1 MSDHTI
7 SRRRLLGASAA
18 AGVGAM
24 LKRVPGANA
33 ALRWRRTA
41 DVVVVGAG
49 FAGLTAALRVQQAGR
64 SVMVLEARNR
74 VGGRA
79 LNRPIGDG
87 EISERGA
94 TFVGPT
100 QNRILALA
108 SEFGVGKFPTF
119 DNGDNVYVDFNGK
132 RSTYSDT
139 GPFGTAPPDPAI
151 AADLA
156 HVVLTL
162 DQMSTEVSV
171 SAPWTAS
178 KAAEWDGQT
187 LAKWVADN
195 SSNSAAFRALIPLAT
210 RSIFGA
216 EPRELSLLFTLFY
229 IAASGD
235 AEHPGTFERNFN
247 TRMGAQMWR
256 FHGGTQAL
264 AIKVAK
270 ALGSRVVLNTPVEGI
285 ARQGSQVTVHAR
297 DLEVSAQQVIVA
309 IPPTL
314 AGQIHY
320 TPQLPAKRTQLT
332 NHLPQ
337 GSLIKAAAVYDTPFW
352 RADGLNGSAVAYTGP
367 ANVTFD
373 DSPADASK
381 GVIFGFIGGDEAR
394 AHRKKSIVQRRAAVL
409 ANYTK
414 YFGPKAANPRE
425 YFETDWSQMIW
436 TRGCPV
442 AIAGP
447 GTLTKYG
454 PRLREPVGRIH
465 WAGTE
470 TSSFW
475 NGYMD
480 GAVRSGERAAAEV
493 LVRL

>member
-1 MSDHTI
+1 MI
-7 SRRRLLGASAA
+7 
-18 AGVGAM
+18 
-24 LKRVPGANA
+24 
-33 ALRWRRTA
+33 
-41 DVVVVGAG
+41 
-49 FAGLTAALRVQQAGR
+49 
-64 SVMVLEARNR
+64 VLEARDR

-100 QNRILALA
+100 QNRIMALA

-119 DNGDNVYVDFNGK
+119 DNGDNVYVDFHGK

-139 GPFGTAPPDPAI
+139 GPFGSAPPDPAI

-162 DQMSTEVSV
+162 DQMSTEVPV
-171 SAPWTAS
+171 SAPWTAP

-195 SSNSAAFRALIPLAT
+195 SSNSPAFRALIPLAT
-210 RSIFGA
+210 RRDLRRRAARAVALVHALLHRRLRRRRSIPAPSSATSTPAWARRCGA
-216 EPRELSLLFTLFY
+216 FTAERRRLRSRSPRRS
-229 IAASGD
+229 ASGSSS
-235 AEHPGTFERNFN
+235 
-247 TRMGAQMWR
+247 TRR
-256 FHGGTQAL
+256 SR
-264 AIKVAK
+264 
-270 ALGSRVVLNTPVEGI
+270 GSP
-285 ARQGSQVTVHAR
+285 RQGSQVTVHAR
-297 DLEVSAQQVIVA
+297 GLEVSAQQVIVA

-314 AGQIHY
+314 AGRIDY
-320 TPQLPAKRTQLT
+320 TPALPAKRTQLT

-337 GSLIKAAAVYDTPFW
+337 GTLMKATAVYDTPFW
-352 RADGLNGSAVAYTGP
+352 RAAGLNGSAVSYTGP

-373 DSPADASK
+373 DSPPDASK

-394 AHRKKSIVQRRAAVL
+394 AHRKKSTAQRRAAVL

-414 YFGPKAANPRE
+414 YFGPKAAHPRE

-454 PRLREPVGRIH
+454 PALREPVGRIH

-470 TSSFW
+470 TSGFW

-480 GAVRSGERAAAEV
+480 GAVRSGERAAEEALAQV
-493 LVRL
+493 

>member
-1 MSDHTI
+1 MPPS
-7 SRRRLLGASAA
+7 SA
-18 AGVGAM
+18 
-24 LKRVPGANA
+24 PP
-33 ALRWRRTA
+33 RTA
-41 DVVVVGAG
+41 
-49 FAGLTAALRVQQAGR
+49 
-64 SVMVLEARNR
+64 S
-74 VGGRA
+74 
-79 LNRPIGDG
+79 
-87 EISERGA
+87 S
-94 TFVGPT
+94 
-100 QNRILALA
+100 ALA

-139 GPFGTAPPDPAI
+139 GAFGSAPPDPAI

-162 DQMSTEVSV
+162 DQMSTEVPV
-171 SAPWTAS
+171 SAPWTAP

-256 FHGGTQAL
+256 LHGGTQAL

-270 ALGSRVVLNTPVEGI
+270 ALGQRVVLNTPVEGI
-285 ARQGSQVTVHAR
+285 ARLGSSVTVHAR

-320 TPQLPAKRTQLT
+320 TPDAAREADPAHQ
-332 NHLPQ
+332 
-337 GSLIKAAAVYDTPFW
+337 
-352 RADGLNGSAVAYTGP
+352 
-367 ANVTFD
+367 
-373 DSPADASK
+373 SPAAGKPDQGGG
-381 GVIFGFIGGDEAR
+381 GVR
-394 AHRKKSIVQRRAAVL
+394 HAVL
-409 ANYTK
+409 A
-414 YFGPKAANPRE
+414 R
-425 YFETDWSQMIW
+425 
-436 TRGCPV
+436 
-442 AIAGP
+442 
-447 GTLTKYG
+447 
-454 PRLREPVGRIH
+454 
-465 WAGTE
+465 
-470 TSSFW
+470 
-475 NGYMD
+475 
-480 GAVRSGERAAAEV
+480 
-493 LVRL
+493 

>member
-1 MSDHTI
+1 MSDQPI
-7 SRRRLLGASAA
+7 SRRRLLGTTAA
-18 AGVGAM
+18 AGLGAM
-24 LKRVPGANA
+24 LNRVPGAFA
-33 ALRWRRTA
+33 AGPLRTA

-64 SVMVLEARNR
+64 SVIVLEARNR

-79 LNRPIGDG
+79 LNRPIGGG

-119 DNGDNVYVDFNGK
+119 DNGDNVYVDFHGT
-132 RSTYSDT
+132 RSTYSDQ
-139 GPFGTAPPDPAI
+139 GPFGSAPPDPAI
-151 AADLA
+151 TADLA

-162 DQMSTEVSV
+162 DQMSTEVPV

-235 AEHPGTFERNFN
+235 ARHPGTFERNFN

-256 FHGGTQAL
+256 LNGGTQAL

-270 ALGSRVVLNTPVEGI
+270 ALGQRVVLNTPVEGI

-314 AGQIHY
+314 AG
-320 TPQLPAKRTQLT
+320 
-332 NHLPQ
+332 
-337 GSLIKAAAVYDTPFW
+337 
-352 RADGLNGSAVAYTGP
+352 
-367 ANVTFD
+367 
-373 DSPADASK
+373 
-381 GVIFGFIGGDEAR
+381 
-394 AHRKKSIVQRRAAVL
+394 
-409 ANYTK
+409 
-414 YFGPKAANPRE
+414 
-425 YFETDWSQMIW
+425 
-436 TRGCPV
+436 
-442 AIAGP
+442 
-447 GTLTKYG
+447 
-454 PRLREPVGRIH
+454 
-465 WAGTE
+465 
-470 TSSFW
+470 
-475 NGYMD
+475 
-480 GAVRSGERAAAEV
+480 
-493 LVRL
+493 